1 MTASVSPAS
10 PPAPTARRIPILGI
24 IAFVV
29 AFIALAPSLAILL
42 IGFLPEMATIWWLLI
57 VTMPFSI
64 IVGAIALVLA
74 VIALILDIRAR
85 RVLAGSIVSLVLSLI
100 TVLVPLWLITGGFST
115 GDYVASF

>member
-64 IVGAIALVLA
+64 LVGAVALVLGI
-74 VIALILDIRAR
+74 IALILDICAR
-85 RVLAGSIVSLVLSLI
+85 RVLVWSIVSLILSLI
-100 TVLVPLWLITGGFST
+100 TVLVPLWLITGGFSS
-115 GDYVASF
+115 GDYGANF

>member
-85 RVLAGSIVSLVLSLI
+85 RVLVWSLVLSLI